1 MKNIFFITL
10 FSLTTLTQAQV
21 DRRVLKKDTPT
32 KELLKKVNAN
42 NTANVVAASE
52 IEVYISI
59 QKGIYTTNEIYNLFK
74 SENSKLKLFC
84 MSYGVPSK
92 LEVKAVNGVFPTLV
106 NNCETIL
113 YKVIIQKPQKP
124 TYIVACI
131 DEQEL
136 AKKDIKIEIDF
147 KNESCSGMLSKN
159 NILGIENNFAGI
171 YKKFDN
177 TEKGCGYIRST
188 EVDKS
193 IVFRISKIHHEK

>member
-1 MKNIFFITL
+1 MKKIFLAAL
-10 FSLTTLTQAQV
+10 FLLIIQSNFAQI
-21 DRRVLKKDTPT
+21 RT
-32 KELLKKVNAN
+32 KSVIKPIIKPDKIVQY
-42 NTANVVAASE
+42 ASE
-52 IEVYISI
+52 IDVYIAI
-59 QKGIYTTNEIYNLFK
+59 QDGIYTADEINTLFRGQTPKIKLMAYSYGNPSINPQVKPNEIVSL
-74 SENSKLKLFC
+74 S
-84 MSYGVPSK
+84 
-92 LEVKAVNGVFPTLV
+92 LV
-106 NNCETIL
+106 NNYQTIA
-113 YKVIIQKPQKP
+113 YKIQIAKPEKP

-177 TEKGCGYIRST
+177 TEKECGYIRST